1 MSRRTTVFISYN
13 HRDSRWLE
21 RLQIHLKPFGRR
33 GDFVLWDDTKI
44 DTGDRWRSAIR
55 DAIERSAASVL
66 LISADFLASDFITSE
81 ELPPLL
87 HKAATAGARIIPI
100 IVQPCRLSNHPE
112 LAAFQTL
119 NPPNQP
125 LSKLSDAEAEEVF
138 VKAAEQVERVL
149 SAAPRASIRPIG
161 TGDSSEMDGESP
173 SEAVYRELQSATV
186 ALSVLVALTKAE
198 QHPGDYNLTELTRV
212 LSTGSRKLAFNAVDR
227 LSRAGWISKRRVSG
241 RTGYQI
247 AGEGVRQLQRLAAAT
262 DGPLRSAI
270 APR

>member
-13 HRDSRWLE
+13 HRDRRWLE
-21 RLQIHLKPFGRR
+21 RLQVHLKPFGRR

-44 DTGDRWRSAIR
+44 DAGDRWRSAIR
-55 DAIERSAASVL
+55 DAIEEAAASVL

-87 HKAATAGARIIPI
+87 RKAATAGARIIPI
-100 IVQPCRLSNHPE
+100 IVQPCRLANHPE
-112 LAAFQTL
+112 LAAFQAL
-119 NPPNQP
+119 NSPNQP
-125 LSKLSDAEAEEVF
+125 LSKLSDAEAEEIF

-149 SAAPRASIRPIG
+149 SASPRAATRPVDADAGRNIDRDG
-161 TGDSSEMDGESP
+161 TSADVFLD
-173 SEAVYRELQSATV
+173 LQFATV

-198 QHPGDYNLTELTRV
+198 RHAADYNLTELTRV
-212 LSTGSRKLAFNAVDR
+212 VDADSRKLAYVAVDR
-227 LSRAGWISKRRVSG
+227 LSKAGWISKRRVSG

-247 AGEGVRQLQRLAAAT
+247 ADEGIRQLQRLAAAA